1 MVNPPGDKQQS
12 HPGDDE
18 LGPVDFL
25 AIEFPNS
32 RITAPGFERLL
43 SLTDQ
48 GVVGILDLEFIAK
61 DSAGNAR
68 KIDVSE
74 LPNPDAV
81 DLGAWTG
88 ASSGMLDDSDVG
100 EIAAAISPGSAAA
113 VIVCENRWVLG
124 LLDTWRRDGA
134 RLIADGGIS
143 PSNVVA

>member
-1 MVNPPGDKQQS
+1 MVNSPGDEQQS

-74 LPNPDAV
+74 LANPDAV
-81 DLGAWTG
+81 DLGAWAGT
-88 ASSGMLDDSDVG
+88 SSGMLDDSDVG
-100 EIAAAISPGSAAA
+100 EIAAAIAPGSAAA
-113 VIVCENRWVLG
+113 VIVCENRWVPG
-124 LLDTWRRDGA
+124 LLDTRRRDGA
-134 RLIADGGIS
+134 RLIADGGIP